1 MKYGIRVFE
10 IDPVIYTEE
19 EIIDL
24 AIEKTK
30 EFFVKLGMKTTL
42 TELEIDD
49 THFETMADRATKGDM
64 QTVGHL
70 KSLNSSDIV
79 EILKLAI

>member
-1 MKYGIRVFE
+1 
-10 IDPVIYTEE
+10 
-19 EIIDL
+19 
-24 AIEKTK
+24 
-30 EFFVKLGMKTTL
+30 MKTTL